1 MVGVVIH
8 LISLQTSSQPET
20 LDFHPR
26 LAPDFSIAAT
36 PLEAACQPQTMP
48 QKSMIEWP
56 HSGQI
61 SDFLLQADLE
71 LDVAASEN
79 VLNLEFGEL
88 GVEA

>member
-1 MVGVVIH
+1 
-8 LISLQTSSQPET
+8 LTF
-20 LDFHPR
+20 DPR
-26 LAPDFSIAAT
+26 LTTDVGIVAT
-36 PLEAACQPQTMP
+36 PQEAACQAPDFA

-61 SDFLLQADLE
+61 SDFLLQADQE
-71 LDVAASEN
+71 LDVAASDN